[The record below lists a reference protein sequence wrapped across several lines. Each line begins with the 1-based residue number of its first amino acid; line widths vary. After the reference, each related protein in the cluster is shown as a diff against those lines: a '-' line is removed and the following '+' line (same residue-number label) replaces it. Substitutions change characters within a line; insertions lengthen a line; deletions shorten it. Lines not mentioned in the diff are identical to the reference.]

1 MTENCSIQ
9 DRSHP
14 ENHSAI
20 HSGLQAGTVTVIHR
34 LPAGENH
41 WLLLN
46 KTRIAGFF
54 AMEES
59 GTGEQAA
66 GSPARRGDPD
76 LRNKVRSY
84 SSFPRIEDEGELKR
98 GTVAD
103 ANERE

>member
-1 MTENCSIQ
+1 
-9 DRSHP
+9 
-14 ENHSAI
+14 
-20 HSGLQAGTVTVIHR
+20 
-34 LPAGENH
+34 
-41 WLLLN
+41 
-46 KTRIAGFF
+46 
-54 AMEES
+54 MEES